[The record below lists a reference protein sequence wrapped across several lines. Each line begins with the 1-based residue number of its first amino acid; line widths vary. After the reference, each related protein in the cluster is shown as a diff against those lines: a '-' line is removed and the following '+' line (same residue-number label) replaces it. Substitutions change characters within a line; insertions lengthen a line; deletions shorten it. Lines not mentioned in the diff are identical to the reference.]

1 MTRGLFALGTYT
13 KTVDGPSAVSTAA
26 TRELSLCLYVRS
38 NDIGLGAPFN
48 VCEAALMLSLTARLT
63 GYVPRWLTYFIGDAH
78 IYENQLDMLYEQL
91 RREPLPAPRLVL
103 SDRIPALADT
113 GQYEPEWLDRVEP
126 SDFMLADYRHHPPLT
141 APMAV

>member
-1 MTRGLFALGTYT
+1 
-13 KTVDGPSAVSTAA
+13 
-26 TRELSLCLYVRS
+26 
-38 NDIGLGAPFN
+38 
-48 VCEAALMLSLTARLT
+48 MLSLTARLT

-78 IYENQLDMLYEQL
+78 IYENQLDMLHEQL

-126 SDFMLADYRHHPPLT
+126 ERLHARRLPPSSTADCADGRLKRIVAAARRRMTLAADQGGGK
-141 APMAV
+141 AG